1 MDHSEPNLVD
11 EHFQPFVRP
20 LGNLV
25 IAFAL
30 AEAELL
36 DLVSEMLGGD
46 EIKAVAVLKSRDS
59 KERVLSLAQL
69 IGLGGYDLEELVS
82 KIESFWRD
90 KEDRNRL
97 IHDRWF
103 PNLYERRV
111 ATRGLT
117 RAKEPKEIFGTP
129 TIEEV
134 WSLARR
140 FQSYDDLFSHRA
152 YVLRRDRGAT
162 V

>member
-1 MDHSEPNLVD
+1 MDPHCDHVVD
-11 EHFQPFVRP
+11 ERFRPFVKA

-36 DLVSEMLGGD
+36 DVTAEMLGGD
-46 EIKAVAVLKSRDS
+46 ELKAVAVLKSQDA
-59 KERVLSLAQL
+59 KDKVLSMAQS
-69 IGLGGYDLEELVS
+69 IGLVGYDLQEFLDG
-82 KIESFWRD
+82 IDGFWRD

-103 PNLYERRV
+103 PNIYEGSV

-117 RAKEPKEIFGTP
+117 RTKQPEEIFGSP
-129 TIEEV
+129 TVQDV
-134 WSLARR
+134 WNLARR
-140 FQSYDDLFSHRA
+140 FREYDDLFSHRA
-152 YVLRRDRGAT
+152 WDLRKTRGAT
-162 V
+162 